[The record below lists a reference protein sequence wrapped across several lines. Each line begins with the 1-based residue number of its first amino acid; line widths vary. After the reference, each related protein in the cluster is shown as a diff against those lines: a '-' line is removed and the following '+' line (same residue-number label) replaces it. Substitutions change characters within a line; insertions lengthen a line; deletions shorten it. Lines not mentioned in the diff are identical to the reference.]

1 MLQPKSG
8 VAQPRR
14 KCGARGAQRPT
25 EARSTSGFRN
35 NQFNAFVLK
44 IDLAEFLLYKMKRL
58 RPSAISRS
66 LLSAIVLLLAVWT
79 AVAQNTGQFSLNE
92 SPLPAPTGYVNDYA
106 GVIDAATKQQ
116 LETKIDNFKK
126 SSNPS
131 TELAV
136 AVAETVLAGR
146 LGGDLVTAAVRAA
159 LDRVAESA
167 RTKGLLDPSGSRTAS
182 ADALLKDLRH
192 EHGQLWPGYKPD
204 WAALTAEQRTW
215 AVAIYGTR
223 ALEGID
229 LELAAVFP
237 VPD

>member
-1 MLQPKSG
+1 MFGSPI
-8 VAQPRR
+8 VA
-14 KCGARGAQRPT
+14 A
-25 EARSTSGFRN
+25 
-35 NQFNAFVLK
+35 FNYFVMALCVIAFVVVV
-44 IDLAEFLLYKMKRL
+44 
-58 RPSAISRS
+58 S
-66 LLSAIVLLLAVWT
+66 VLVQRR
-79 AVAQNTGQFSLNE
+79 VKHRRE
-92 SPLPAPTGYVNDYA
+92 YA
-106 GVIDAATKQQ
+106 GPTATAEEVAYAA
-116 LETKIDNFKK
+116 
-126 SSNPS
+126 SGPS
-131 TELAV
+131 RAIQVALVSAYGGRAGTELAV

-167 RTKGLLDPSGSRTAS
+167 RTKDLLDPSGSRTAS
-182 ADALLKDLRH
+182 DDALLKDLRH